1 MTHPELEL
9 KISIASVI
17 SSISFRIISR
27 AKTLL
32 KMDGKIKLNNPLIT
46 KTNILARDHLKA
58 FDLIIDK
65 F

>member
-1 MTHPELEL
+1 MHLF
-9 KISIASVI
+9 
-17 SSISFRIISR
+17 SSGKE
-27 AKTLL
+27 KTLL

-65 F
+65 LTSFDPKKS